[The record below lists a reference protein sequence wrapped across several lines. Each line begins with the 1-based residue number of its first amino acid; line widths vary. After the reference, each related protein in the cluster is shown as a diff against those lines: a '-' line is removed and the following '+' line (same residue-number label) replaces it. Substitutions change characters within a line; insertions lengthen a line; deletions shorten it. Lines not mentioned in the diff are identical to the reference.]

1 MSEYFPKLKSLAAN
15 VKVEWDLFNYAK
27 KIDLENAVGDDT
39 SSFAKITDLVNSK
52 SDVDKLDIDKWK
64 NARSG
69 WSNLKIR
76 VDKLDVNLSKLS
88 NVVKNDVAKKDE
100 YKIKNIEDKIPYIA
114 NLATTAALN
123 SKKDEV
129 TDEIPSI
136 SNLATTIALIAVENK
151 VPNVNNLVKKN

>member
-1 MSEYFPKLKSLAAN
+1 M
-15 VKVEWDLFNYAK
+15 FNYAK

-39 SSFAKITDLVNSK
+39 SSFAKITDLVDSK

-64 NARSG
+64 NVRSG
-69 WSNLKIR
+69 LSNFKIR

-88 NVVKNDVAKKDE
+88 NVVKNDVVKKDE
-100 YKIKNIEDKIPYIA
+100 YKIKNIEDKIPDIA

-129 TDEIPSI
+129 TDKIPSI

-151 VPNVNNLVKKN
+151 VPNANNLVKKN

>member
-1 MSEYFPKLKSLAAN
+1 MSEYFPKLKYLAAN
-15 VKVEWDLFNYAK
+15 VKVEWDLCNYAK
-27 KIDLENAVGDDT
+27 KIDLENAIGDDT

-52 SDVDKLDIDKWK
+52 SDILDIDKWK

-69 WSNLKIR
+69 LRNLKIR
-76 VDKLDVNLSKLS
+76 VDKIDVNLSKLS
-88 NVVKNDVAKKDE
+88 NVVKNDVVKKDE
-100 YKIKNIEDKIPYIA
+100 YKIKNIEDKIPDIA

>member
-1 MSEYFPKLKSLAAN
+1 MSEYFPKLKYLAAN
-15 VKVEWDLFNYAK
+15 VKVEWDLCNYAK
-27 KIDLENAVGDDT
+27 KIDLENAIGDDT

-52 SDVDKLDIDKWK
+52 SDKLDIDKWK

-69 WSNLKIR
+69 LRNLKIR
-76 VDKLDVNLSKLS
+76 VDKIDVNLSKLS
-88 NVVKNDVAKKDE
+88 NVVKNDVVKKDE
-100 YKIKNIEDKIPYIA
+100 YKIKNIEDKIPDIA

-151 VPNVNNLVKKN
+151 VPNANNLVKKN